1 MAPKTAALV
10 LVAATVLVG
19 AVGYIVLSVVSSE
32 NTATTNSGGCIPVHS
47 SECINNGADRAGP
60 GELIAYHAER

>member
-10 LVAATVLVG
+10 LVAATVVVG
-19 AVGYIVLSVVSSE
+19 AVGYLVLSVVSSQ

-47 SECINNGADRAGP
+47 SQCGNNGAARAGP
-60 GELIAYHAER
+60 GELIAYQSER

>member
-19 AVGYIVLSVVSSE
+19 AVGYLVLSAVSSE

-47 SECINNGADRAGP
+47 SECANNGATRAAP
-60 GELIAYHAER
+60 GELIAYQLDR